1 MLINRALSCH
11 LSATICFF
19 VSKFSEIFDL
29 YDIYE
34 GRKILQ
40 LEFNELLII

>member
-1 MLINRALSCH
+1 MLINSALTCH

-19 VSKFSEIFDL
+19 VYKFSEIYDL

-40 LEFNELLII
+40 LEFNDLLII